1 VDNRRDAFGMADC
14 ARFIR
19 GPNRED
25 HFETWIAALRGEIV
39 MSLMDVLRQ
48 YANTQPGQTADAAA
62 DHFSEVARNAPPE
75 TLQQGIAAAFHSDQ
89 TPPFSQ
95 MVGQLFGQASQQQQA
110 GMVQQ
115 LLGALGPAAIAG
127 LAGSGLGKLLD
138 GSSQLTSEQMA
149 RINPAQI
156 QQLAEHAERQDPSI
170 VDKMSGFY
178 AQHPDLVKTLGGAA
192 LTIALAKIANHMKA
206 A

>member
-1 VDNRRDAFGMADC
+1 
-14 ARFIR
+14 
-19 GPNRED
+19 
-25 HFETWIAALRGEIV
+25 